1 VKKQESRTC
10 DGALLAADSF
20 ETLFVVGSDGKGESI
35 TVMLKMSQNDKGI
48 EAVRKLF
55 ITMAHGAERLVS
67 DNREGGAF
75 IVKAIIGGL
84 NAGMEVAESESKE

>member
-1 VKKQESRTC
+1 
-10 DGALLAADSF
+10 
-20 ETLFVVGSDGKGESI
+20 
-35 TVMLKMSQNDKGI
+35 
-48 EAVRKLF
+48 
-55 ITMAHGAERLVS
+55 MANAAERLVS

>member
-1 VKKQESRTC
+1 VKKQERGTC
-10 DGALLAADSF
+10 DGALLAADNF
-20 ETLFVVGSDGKGESI
+20 ETLFVVGSDGKDESI
-35 TVMLKMSQNDKGI
+35 TVMLKMSQKDKGV

-55 ITMAHGAERLVS
+55 LAMAHAAERLVS